1 MQNIFE
7 TIFLLAGVQGLLLSL
22 ILFSKKENHNANI
35 ILAMATFA
43 LSLHLFTKIYYTRQL
58 FYQFP
63 HYIGVT
69 YPFPYLYGPLFFIY
83 TKLVSKQ
90 ENKFGSKNFIH
101 FIPALII
108 YLIGLP
114 VYLLNGPEKIE
125 FVKRMMVGRESLV
138 FQIIDWIIPF
148 QGIFYT
154 ILTINVV
161 VRYNKRIKDSF
172 SNIEKI
178 NLNWLKYLASGAA
191 IIWSIVLIIY
201 IVSNFIARETGI
213 DLMLQFSM
221 SVLIYSMGYFGLS
234 QPEIFLQPA
243 GEISDEAE
251 KIKYKKSGLDD
262 SSSEKIKNN
271 LLDLMN
277 KKKPYLD
284 SDLTLNKLSG
294 MLSVSVHH
302 LSEVINKKLN
312 QNYYDFINKYRIEEF
327 KARIEDPSFANYS
340 LLSIAFDSG
349 FKSKTSF
356 NTIFKK
362 MTGKTP
368 SEYKS
373 SFKN

>member
-1 MQNIFE
+1 MQNILE
-7 TIFLLAGVQGLLLSL
+7 TIFLLAGIQGLLLSA
-22 ILFSKKENHNANI
+22 ILFSKKANHNANI
-35 ILAMATFA
+35 ILAIATFA
-43 LSLHLFTKIYYTRQL
+43 LSLDLFTKIYYTKEF
-58 FYQFP
+58 FYKYP
-63 HYIGVT
+63 HFIGVT
-69 YPFPYLYGPLFFIY
+69 YPFPYLYGPFFYIY
-83 TKLVSKQ
+83 TKLVSK
-90 ENKFGSKNFIH
+90 EEEKFSYRDYIH
-101 FIPALII
+101 FVPALIV
-108 YLIGLP
+108 YLVGLP

-125 FVKRMMVGRESLV
+125 FVKGMIANRESMV

-148 QGIFYT
+148 QGILYT

-161 VRYNKRIKDSF
+161 ARYNKRIRDSF

-178 NLNWLKYLASGAA
+178 NLNWLKYLAFGAA
-191 IIWSIVLIIY
+191 VIWFIVLLNYIIR
-201 IVSNFIARETGI
+201 NFIARDTGI
-213 DLMLQFSM
+213 DFMLHFSM
-221 SVLIYSMGYFGLS
+221 SVLIYSMGYLGLS

-243 GEISDEAE
+243 EETPDETE

-262 SSSEKIKNN
+262 SSSEEIKNN
-271 LLDLMN
+271 LLDIMN

-302 LSEVINKKLN
+302 LSEVLNKKLN

-327 KARIEDPSFANYS
+327 KARIEDPSNANYN

-373 SFKN
+373 SLIN

>member
-1 MQNIFE
+1 
-7 TIFLLAGVQGLLLSL
+7 
-22 ILFSKKENHNANI
+22 
-35 ILAMATFA
+35 MATFA

-234 QPEIFLQPA
+234 QPEIFLQPS
-243 GEISDEAE
+243 GEITQEAE
-251 KIKYKKSGLDD
+251 IEKYRKSGLDD
-262 SSSEKIKNN
+262 LSSEDIKNK
-271 LLDLMN
+271 LLELMN

-362 MTGKTP
+362 ITGKTP
-368 SEYKS
+368 SEYKLS
-373 SFKN
+373 VKG